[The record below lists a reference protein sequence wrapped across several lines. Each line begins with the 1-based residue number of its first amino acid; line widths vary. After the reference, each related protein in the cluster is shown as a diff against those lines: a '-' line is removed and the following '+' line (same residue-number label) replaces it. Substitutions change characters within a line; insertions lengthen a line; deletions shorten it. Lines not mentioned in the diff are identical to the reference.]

1 MVEVLAVQALLH
13 QAEGHE
19 PAALEALRHSIG
31 LAESGGFIRLF
42 VDLGEPLERLLT
54 TLARKQT
61 ASSYAAKI
69 LAAFPQT
76 FSPAAA
82 RRQANEAL
90 LSPLT
95 LRELD
100 VLALLDKRYTN
111 KEIAETL
118 VISVET
124 VHSHVKRIGDK
135 LGAHGRQAIVQAA
148 KDQGL
153 F

>member
-1 MVEVLAVQALLH
+1 
-13 QAEGHE
+13 
-19 PAALEALRHSIG
+19 
-31 LAESGGFIRLF
+31 LAEPGGFIRLF

-54 TLARKQT
+54 TLVRKQWG
-61 ASSYAAKI
+61 SSYVAQI

-76 FSPAAA
+76 FSLVAA

-90 LSPLT
+90 PSPLT
-95 LRELD
+95 PRELD

-111 KEIAETL
+111 KEIAESL

-124 VHSHVKRIGDK
+124 VHSHVKRIGEK
-135 LGAHGRQAIVQAA
+135 LGAHGRQAIVQATRDKVSLKSPVA
-148 KDQGL
+148 P